1 MIEVKRHIGFGLL
14 SVMLMLTG
22 CRDSEA
28 DIIASRGYPVDVE
41 LAYAF
46 SSANADGQTRQ
57 ADEVV
62 QNTTPRFPAANNLTV
77 IGTSFNDKDNTHT
90 MYPSETTLDN
100 SIIDRTGDTPDA
112 RFYHSVY
119 CSMPTGVNHCL
130 VYGSVA
136 DATPTGGINNKMYN
150 GSIQPSMELNLVK
163 SQSSL
168 NSLSFSLE
176 SIYPG
181 TDAPTEA
188 NTVAEALTVVANTS
202 GWKGST
208 NAVLNNLFINF
219 TNHGEDLPGSAATA
233 KKWLEALATAAQSY
247 IDNPPAT
254 IGDAEKTILGNIK
267 AAAGTKASAIGEITA
282 TSYPRNLNL
291 PDGAAAVRWVESA
304 NAFQP
309 AMQTTTLD
317 NVNSM
322 SRWAYPAALYYFV
335 DSPIKTAS
343 TTVDIA
349 SLCRDG
355 GITAESGKTV
365 WETVMAKSEFDDNKV
380 TVTTKTVAVEWPVEY
395 AVAQLQVNVKASA
408 ASLPD
413 ATMPSPKSVA
423 VTNPDDNNK
432 PSFPL
437 KGVIVCGQRPVD
449 YLFRQASNSDVDV
462 KFIYD
467 SHVKECNLTTTDYT
481 PACNTLVLQSGE
493 KEDVEII
500 LEFENNS
507 NQDFLG
513 VDGTVYSG
521 TRFYLIGKVEA
532 LTGNAVTTDEHT
544 KQVFTKDYITT
555 VNMTVT
561 SLAKAYNVLPN
572 LLTKNLE
579 IGVETTPQWVAATP
593 TTIRLDDKE

>member
-1 MIEVKRHIGFGLL
+1 
-14 SVMLMLTG
+14 MLMFTG
-22 CRDSEA
+22 CRDFEA
-28 DIIASRGYPVDVE
+28 DIMASRGYPVDVE

-77 IGTSFNDKDNTHT
+77 IGTRFNDNDNTHT

-188 NTVAEALTVVANTS
+188 NTVATALTVVANTS

-233 KKWLEALATAAQSY
+233 KKWLEALASAAQSY

-254 IGDAEKTILGNIK
+254 VGDDEKTILRKIK
-267 AAAGTKASAIGEITA
+267 TTTEYQTSAIGEITA

-317 NVNSM
+317 NINSV
-322 SRWAYPAALYYFV
+322 SRFAYPAALYYFV

-355 GITAESGKTV
+355 GISAELGKTV
-365 WETVMAKSEFDDNKV
+365 WEAVMNKSEFDGTQV

-395 AVAQLQVNVKASA
+395 AVAQLQVNLKASD

-467 SHVKECNLTTTDYT
+467 SQVKEYNLDNTSGFTS
-481 PACNTLVLQSGE
+481 ACNTLVLQSGE

-500 LEFENNS
+500 LEFENKS

-513 VDGTVYSG
+513 VDGTVYRG
-521 TRFYLIGKVEA
+521 TRFYLIGKVAWTENPE
-532 LTGNAVTTDEHT
+532 GT
-544 KQVFTKDYITT
+544 KDDNNKDRVFTKDYITT

-572 LLTKNLE
+572 LLTSNLE
-579 IGVETTPQWVAATP
+579 IGVVTTPQWIAATP